1 MAKNT
6 NKSNTPKKEQPA
18 QTPPPLP
25 PVTQPITQ
33 LRENVNKDVA
43 KTRPVDSQKNTDKQS
58 PPKMR
63 VK

>member
-33 LRENVNKDVA
+33 LRENVNKNEV
-43 KTRPVDSQKNTDKQS
+43 KTRPVDSQKNTDK
-58 PPKMR
+58 
-63 VK
+63 